1 MEKEDRINLV
11 KYRID
16 RAVETLAEIEN
27 LKRLG
32 YYNTAVNRMYYACF
46 YAANALL
53 VANGIEVKSHASV
66 RNSLSLHFV
75 KEGILPRECGKFY
88 SLIFAKR
95 TSGDYE
101 DFFTHDISTVEMLL
115 PQTKRFVDIVKHIVN
130 QWLAK
135 EYIK

>member
-1 MEKEDRINLV
+1 MEKEDRISLV

-16 RAVETLAEIEN
+16 RAVETLAEIED

-66 RNSLSLHFV
+66 RNSLSSHFV
-75 KEGILPRECGKFY
+75 KEGILPKECGKFY

-101 DFFTHDISTVEMLL
+101 DFFTHDISSVETLL
-115 PQTKRFVDIVKHIVN
+115 PQTERFISLVKHLVEEWISK
-130 QWLAK
+130 Q
-135 EYIK
+135 